1 MLRKLIGDR
10 NAGFVFCTPSG
21 SPLRQ
26 SNISRRDLHP
36 TLESLGLSKT
46 GFHMFRRFRITYL
59 RKQRTSEDLIQ
70 YWVGHANKSVTDG
83 YSKIKDNREYR
94 RQVCEQVGLVFD
106 LPELYEITQTAF
118 QKQMSKLL

>member
-1 MLRKLIGDR
+1 
-10 NAGFVFCTPSG
+10 
-21 SPLRQ
+21 
-26 SNISRRDLHP
+26 
-36 TLESLGLSKT
+36 
-46 GFHMFRRFRITYL
+46 MFRRFRITYL